1 MFDMG
6 RLSAKFTIKEP
17 FYGHVSRYVSKIA
30 DDSVGTAGVRVNK
43 RGKYEMLYSPRFFQ
57 GITEEESFAV
67 LKHEYLHII
76 FQHIT
81 SRKKGE
87 SNHKRWNIAT
97 DLAINSFLMDELPSS
112 GLFPGRGEFENFP
125 VGLASERYY
134 AMLDS
139 MNLENVKQFDSHE
152 GWAFNNPSEESE
164 GTGKADSDRKGSPV
178 IEAEIAQRTIV
189 EALKS
194 AVESNSG
201 WGSFPSELRKELAN
215 ILGTSKLDWNSVLRM
230 FVQGTV
236 RGLKKSTR
244 RRINKRFGYA
254 HAGHKVKRYAKLMI
268 AIDMSGSVSDGMLE
282 KFFGCLNKL
291 SSFVD
296 FHVVPFDTEVDEENI
311 FLWKKGT
318 TISAKRTRSGGT
330 CFQAPTDYAN
340 KHNFDGLI
348 VLTDL
353 YAPVPG
359 HCKCKRLWL
368 TDSRHQG
375 VYFDT
380 DETILIVD

>member
-1 MFDMG
+1 MQKFDMG
-6 RLSAKFTIKEP
+6 RCSAKFIIKEP
-17 FYGHVSRYVSKIA
+17 FYGHVSRYVSKVPDESIA
-30 DDSVGTAGVRVNK
+30 TAGVRVNK
-43 RGKYEMLYSPRFFQ
+43 RGKYEMLYSPTFFQ
-57 GITEEESFAV
+57 GLTEEERFAV

-76 FQHIT
+76 FKHIT
-81 SRKKGE
+81 SRKTGE
-87 SNHKRWNIAT
+87 SDHKRWNIAT
-97 DLAINSFLMDELPSS
+97 DLAINSFLMNELPSC
-112 GLFPGRGEFENFP
+112 GLFPGRGEFKDFP

-134 AMLDS
+134 AMLKP
-139 MNLENVKQFDSHE
+139 MNLENIKEFDSHE
-152 GWAFNNPSEESE
+152 GWASQTLEEE
-164 GTGKADSDRKGSPV
+164 MKASSA
-178 IEAEIAQRTIV
+178 IEAEIAQRNITEV
-189 EALKS
+189 LKS
-194 AVESNSG
+194 ATKSKTE
-201 WGSFPSELRKELAN
+201 WGSFPVELRKELAK
-215 ILGTSKLDWNSVLRM
+215 ILGANKLDWNSVLRM

-236 RGLKKSTR
+236 RGEKRSTR

-268 AIDMSGSVSDGMLE
+268 AIDMSGSVDDGMLE
-282 KFFGCLNKL
+282 KFFGCLNNL

-359 HCKCKRLWL
+359 RCKCKRLWL
-368 TDSRHQG
+368 TDSRHQD
-375 VYFDT
+375 VSFDT
-380 DETILIVD
+380 DETILVVD